1 MEKYSLSKAEL
12 TAGGLYYSNEGLH
25 RRSDGTIPSRHTTG
39 QGIHRT
45 SVRFTQPARP
55 SHVAFFPTDS
65 AAGTGHDHHGLR
77 GAWSNRESRCL
88 IDHEGPCTVGNLSLS
103 IPSR

>member
-1 MEKYSLSKAEL
+1 MEKYSLSKDEL

-25 RRSDGTIPSRHTTG
+25 RRSDGTIPPRHTTG

-55 SHVAFFPTDS
+55 SLVVMCRNKYVLGSSSCTINS
-65 AAGTGHDHHGLR
+65 
-77 GAWSNRESRCL
+77 ESRV
-88 IDHEGPCTVGNLSLS
+88 PTTVSLS
-103 IPSR
+103 GLSRTETPLAFGA